1 MIPCGHGKKARVQ
14 RSGTLYY
21 PCFFKVG
28 QQGAEPAYLGNLFCC
43 FAAGIPQ
50 SWYHQPDAVC
60 SKSLVFLFDYFR
72 KKSGPSLQATAP
84 ERCAVGD
91 IQLQDLFS
99 STEMEK
105 LMQRKERFQMATL
118 RNRVVISLLIYQGLR
133 LAEITRIRLRD
144 IDLES
149 GSIYLRA
156 MIRTATRTTARTLT
170 LKPNQVMLQHDY
182 IQDVI
187 PDIFFN

>member
-1 MIPCGHGKKARVQ
+1 
-14 RSGTLYY
+14 
-21 PCFFKVG
+21 
-28 QQGAEPAYLGNLFCC
+28 
-43 FAAGIPQ
+43 
-50 SWYHQPDAVC
+50 
-60 SKSLVFLFDYFR
+60 
-72 KKSGPSLQATAP
+72 
-84 ERCAVGD
+84 
-91 IQLQDLFS
+91 
-99 STEMEK
+99 
-105 LMQRKERFQMATL
+105 MATL